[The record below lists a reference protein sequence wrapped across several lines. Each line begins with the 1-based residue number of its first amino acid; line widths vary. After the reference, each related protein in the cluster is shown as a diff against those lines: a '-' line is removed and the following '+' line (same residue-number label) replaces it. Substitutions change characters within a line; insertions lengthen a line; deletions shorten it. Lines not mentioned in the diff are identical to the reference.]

1 MDIALL
7 HLADTHI
14 GVENY
19 GRLDA
24 GTGLHTR
31 LQDFV
36 RSLGH
41 ILDRALAEK
50 VDLVVFSGDAYR
62 SCDPSPTHQREF
74 ATLLRRVCSSGV
86 PVVLVPGNHDTPA
99 AFGRASSLDI
109 YDALRIDGVHV
120 ASEPQLLVVDTVSG
134 SIQVACVPWLHRSR
148 LAAKVPYQGLSD
160 GEMVEA
166 LQELGAQIIAGLA
179 SQIDPEMPAVLAA
192 HLTAADAAYSGT
204 EQTAIIG
211 RDPVFLTSTLAN
223 PAFDYVALGH
233 IHRFQDLNAGAVPP
247 VVYPGSVER
256 IDFGEESDAK
266 GACLVTIREEP
277 GGGPGPCRRSTSYRF
292 IQAPARPFVT
302 LEVDIPEGQDP
313 TQSIVDRVEAHT
325 LSDAVVRVI
334 YSISGEGDTPV
345 DLRAVR
351 RALGE
356 AFFVAGIVPRPKASA
371 RARRAD
377 VGESMALGEA
387 LGAYVRNNP
396 QLTDMEEEL
405 QAYAARLEQERVG
418 GEGQ

>member
-1 MDIALL
+1 
-7 HLADTHI
+7 
-14 GVENY
+14 
-19 GRLDA
+19 
-24 GTGLHTR
+24 
-31 LQDFV
+31 
-36 RSLGH
+36 
-41 ILDRALAEK
+41 
-50 VDLVVFSGDAYR
+50 
-62 SCDPSPTHQREF
+62 
-74 ATLLRRVCSSGV
+74 
-86 PVVLVPGNHDTPA
+86 
-99 AFGRASSLDI
+99 
-109 YDALRIDGVHV
+109 
-120 ASEPQLLVVDTVSG
+120 
-134 SIQVACVPWLHRSR
+134 
-148 LAAKVPYQGLSD
+148 
-160 GEMVEA
+160 
-166 LQELGAQIIAGLA
+166 
-179 SQIDPEMPAVLAA
+179 
-192 HLTAADAAYSGT
+192 
-204 EQTAIIG
+204 
-211 RDPVFLTSTLAN
+211 
-223 PAFDYVALGH
+223 
-233 IHRFQDLNAGAVPP
+233 
-247 VVYPGSVER
+247 
-256 IDFGEESDAK
+256 
-266 GACLVTIREEP
+266 
-277 GGGPGPCRRSTSYRF
+277 
-292 IQAPARPFVT
+292 VT